1 MRIAVVAPSVY
12 MSEKTYPE
20 RIFAPR
26 IVVLQLVEGLVN
38 KGHDVTLF
46 SAPDIKT
53 KAKLVGGPANLLMG
67 NLLRDKYL
75 NREILMEYR
84 LQSAT
89 ESRDF
94 YTLDLIGKALWEDK
108 KQKFDIIQ
116 TDDPL
121 FHPFVELSNA
131 TVCFI
136 FHDPLPR
143 RESLDF
149 WFLNNY
155 KKHNFISISMAQ
167 RIGEPALNFVGNAYH
182 GLNEKVYLPSFE
194 EGKYVA
200 YFGRLLVQKGPDLAI
215 RAAMEAGEPIK
226 IASDKTHFNTEFVKK
241 NVLPFVNGDKVEHVG
256 LMVTSEEKS
265 AFLGNAKATLFPIQ
279 WDEPFGLVVTE
290 SMACGTPVIVYNRG
304 SIQELV
310 KDGVTGF
317 IIDPDN
323 EDRPGKGAWTIKK
336 QGIEGLVEGIKR
348 IGEIDRRVC
357 RKHVEENFT
366 IEKMVDG
373 YENIYQKLL
382 SQ

>member
-167 RIGEPALNFVGNAYH
+167 RIGEPALNFVGNTYH

-215 RAAMEAGEPIK
+215 RAAMEAGESIK